1 MSIRKRPLLVLY
13 YPEIDGVMSEWDI
26 EYCYAALRHG
36 GGVFEDPF
44 PTCDVL
50 LHTNGGHPMAGY
62 RLAQC
67 IRDFALEVT
76 FLVPKQ
82 AYSAGTLLTFA
93 GNGVRLGHCAGLSP
107 IDVTVVEQRPSG
119 RAEVQLAGI
128 ESFLEFSADAQ
139 RVIQE
144 VLATFEITD
153 VSVVS
158 AELLTRMVD
167 QVGALK
173 VGDYYRARTITG
185 HYAQELLGK
194 YMLEGKPNGAA
205 RAELII
211 QHFLFDKPAHDF
223 HMDFHLCCAAGLEV
237 AEMGTLESDA
247 TKTVVGVLRDMAHQ
261 STICQRVAEEY
272 CQPFFALYRPEGT
285 P

>member
-1 MSIRKRPLLVLY
+1 
-13 YPEIDGVMSEWDI
+13 
-26 EYCYAALRHG
+26 
-36 GGVFEDPF
+36 
-44 PTCDVL
+44 
-50 LHTNGGHPMAGY
+50 MAGY

-67 IRDFALEVT
+67 IRDFADEVT
-76 FLVPKQ
+76 FLVPVQ

-93 GNGVRLGHCAGLSP
+93 GNEVRLGHCAGLSP

-128 ESFLEFSADAQ
+128 ESFLEFSADAHTI
-139 RVIQE
+139 IQD
-144 VLATFEITD
+144 VLTRFEIND

-158 AELLTRMVD
+158 AELLGRMVD

-185 HYAQELLGK
+185 HYAQELLEK
-194 YMLEGKPNGAA
+194 YMLAGKPNEAA
-205 RAELII
+205 RANRII

-223 HMDFHLCCAAGLEV
+223 HMDFHLCCDAGLEV
-237 AEMGTLESDA
+237 AEMNTDEFDA
-247 TKTVVGVLRDMAHQ
+247 TKAVVGVLNDMAWQ
-261 STICQRVAEEY
+261 STICQRVSEEY
-272 CQPFFALYRPEGT
+272 CQPFFALYRPKGT